1 MPDTT
6 TQEERRAITE
16 RVLRGL
22 RHERYGKDGEAAYAE
37 AVASFTPHQLGALHR
52 RMREA
57 DSDLYEKE
65 MRASCGG
72 W

>member
-1 MPDTT
+1 MPDGT

-22 RHERYGKDGEAAYAE
+22 RHERYDKDGEAAYME
-37 AVASFTPHQLGALHR
+37 AVNRFTSQQLGALHR
-52 RMREA
+52 RMRETDA
-57 DSDLYEKE
+57 DLYEKE
-65 MRASCGG
+65 IRSSCGE

>member
-1 MPDTT
+1 MTK
-6 TQEERRAITE
+6 EERQAITK

-22 RHERYGKDGEAAYAE
+22 RHVRYCKDGEKAYME
-37 AVASFTPHQLGALHR
+37 AVAHFTPHQLGALHR
-52 RMREA
+52 QMSET